1 MNLAVIIANID
12 MNAMTLPQFQRGY
25 VWNRRQVR
33 ELMRSLY
40 NGYPIGS
47 LLVWKTQARQ
57 HDVRGDQPLA
67 VGVNELLLDGQ
78 QRVTSLYGIVK
89 GKAPPFCNGDCTAF
103 LNLYFNLETEEF
115 EFYGPS
121 KMQNNPLWISVT
133 ELMQKGVG
141 HYFDIIMKYP
151 DAKTYHNRLTAI
163 ETIKNFSFHVEIIAE
178 KITKMDDVVD
188 IFNQVNSGGTKLSKG
203 DLALAKICADWPQ
216 ARVEMQK
223 RLDKWAKRGYWF
235 NLDWLLRCMNALL
248 TGHSDFAELDR
259 QEISSEQ
266 IRYSIQRTEK
276 HIDRALDLISG
287 RLGLDHRN
295 VLGSPNSK
303 AAIVRY
309 FDRLKSPPDHTA
321 QDRLL
326 YWYVNAMIWG
336 RYSGPVET
344 VIRQDIM
351 AVDENDDSISA
362 LIEIL
367 RRNRG
372 NLRIEPD
379 NFTGATRGSRYF
391 PLLYML
397 TRVYGTSDFDS
408 GVELRMHMLGKN
420 SQLELH
426 HIFPKAKLR
435 DYGYHWRNDVN
446 ALANFTFLTKETNL
460 RISAKS
466 PKEYFPYYEAKHP
479 GVLKSHWIPEDPE
492 LWKIENYHQFLA
504 ERRKLLAQAANNF
517 LDQLYHGKLGQAET
531 PASTETNDHNFQH
544 RPVSISSD
552 EEEAV
557 LQAAMA
563 WMESQSLPRGEYGFE
578 LVAADGELLA
588 TLDLAWPR
596 GIQEGMTRQAA
607 LLINESEE
615 TRNIAEDHDYKCFT
629 SLAGLQHYV
638 RDEILGES
646 EPV

>member
-1 MNLAVIIANID
+1 MKLAVIIANID

-25 VWNRRQVR
+25 VWKRRQVR

-57 HDVRGDQPLA
+57 QDVKGDQPLA
-67 VGVNELLLDGQ
+67 LGVNELLLDGQ

-89 GKAPPFCNGDCTAF
+89 GKAPPFCNGDSSAF

-115 EFYGPS
+115 EFYGPT

-151 DAKTYHNRLTAI
+151 DPKTYHNRLTAI
-163 ETIKNFSFHVEIIAE
+163 ETIKGFSFHVEIIAD

-235 NLDWLLRCMNALL
+235 NLDWLLRCMNALI
-248 TGHSDFAELDR
+248 TGQSDFAELDR

-266 IRYSIQRTEK
+266 IKDSIQRTEK
-276 HIDRALDLISG
+276 HIDRTLNLISG
-287 RLGLDHRN
+287 RLGLDHHK

-309 FDRLKSPPDHTA
+309 FDTLESPPDHKA

-326 YWYVNAMIWG
+326 FWYVHAMIWG

-351 AVDENDDSISA
+351 AVDENEDPIGA
-362 LIEIL
+362 LIDNL
-367 RRNRG
+367 RQNRG
-372 NLRIEPD
+372 SLRIEPE
-379 NFTGATRGSRYF
+379 NFIGATRGSRYY

-397 TRVYGTSDFDS
+397 TRVYGTRDVDS

-426 HIFPKAKLR
+426 HIFPKAMLR
-435 DYGYHWRNDVN
+435 NHGYHWRNDVN
-446 ALANFTFLTKETNL
+446 ALANFTFLTKETNM
-460 RISAKS
+460 RIGSVPPEK
-466 PKEYFPYYEAKHP
+466 YFPHYEAKHP
-479 GVLKSHWIPEDPE
+479 GVLASHWIPDDPE
-492 LWKIENYHQFLA
+492 LWKIENYHEFLA
-504 ERRKLLAQAANNF
+504 ARRKLLAQAANNF
-517 LDQLYHGKLGQAET
+517 LDQLLQGAIPKTDASKFTRDQA
-531 PASTETNDHNFQH
+531 ARA
-544 RPVSISSD
+544 RPIHIASD
-552 EEEAV
+552 EEEAA
-557 LQAAMA
+557 LNEAMR
-563 WMESQSLPRGEYGFE
+563 WMEAQSLPRGELGYE
-578 LVAADGELLA
+578 LVGADNELIA
-588 TLDLAWPR
+588 TLDLAWPQ
-596 GIQEGMTRQAA
+596 GIQTGRGDAVA
-607 LLINESEE
+607 LLID
-615 TRNIAEDHDYKCFT
+615 EDDDTLKAASSRGFTCFS
-629 SLAGLQHYV
+629 SLPQLQHYV
-638 RDEILGES
+638 LRDILDENGS
-646 EPV
+646 M